1 MKAVGKDLVTVDLL
15 VLLLVTP
22 SYILGKDAYLSVVSL
37 LLYLSLSLWMP
48 LRENPQENGRK
59 QRYGFIF
66 RYALLLIIVTE
77 AVVMPTVIRVI
88 ERAVTPIEAD
98 GYSPSYRS
106 ISDSAIHTEAALAF
120 LDTGKNPYV
129 ERYDNTPLRFFQW
142 LGMKEFEWED
152 PALRYFVYLPGTLFL
167 SYPFYKTAVSTHILY
182 DQRLIY
188 LAIYVILLFVLPHL
202 VKSTPY
208 KLALVA
214 AVGLNPLFTQP
225 ITVGMNDVAPF
236 LGITIAIL
244 FLKKKRVLWAAV
256 FMGIACALKQYAWF
270 VVPFYLF
277 YLFESSEQQKVRNVI
292 LSMAIIGGILL
303 VVCLPF
309 LIWDA
314 QAFYTDT
321 FAFPAGRAELLY
333 PVRGFT
339 IGRLLMGAGIIP
351 TFVSPFPFQ
360 LLQIGIGLP
369 VFVILLWFQR
379 GRGISAMIL
388 AAAVFTFLFGYFS
401 RFFHHNYVGVVIA
414 LATLSIM
421 MNFAQTTEDL
431 YVFSETTVG
440 KMADTQTD
448 KNLDCE

>member
-1 MKAVGKDLVTVDLL
+1 MKAVGKVLVTVDML
-15 VLLLVTP
+15 VLLFVTP
-22 SYILGKDAYLSVVSL
+22 TYIQGNDAYLIVVSL
-37 LLYLSLSLWMP
+37 LLYLGLSLWLP
-48 LRENPQENGRK
+48 LSYDPQENGRQ
-59 QRYGFIF
+59 QRIGFIF
-66 RYALLLIIVTE
+66 RYALLLIIVID
-77 AVVMPTVIRVI
+77 AVVMPTVIHVI
-88 ERAVTPIEAD
+88 ERAVTPIEVD
-98 GYSPSYRS
+98 GYSPAYRS
-106 ISDSAIHTEAALAF
+106 ISDSAVQTEAALAF
-120 LDTGKNPYV
+120 LDAGLNPYV
-129 ERYDNTPLRFFQW
+129 ERYDHTPLQFYQW
-142 LGMKEFEWED
+142 LDVDGFEWED

-167 SYPFYKTAVSTHILY
+167 SYPFYKTAVSTNTLY

-188 LAIYVILLFVLPHL
+188 LAIYIILLFVLPHL

-214 AVGLNPLFTQP
+214 AIGLNPLFTQP

-244 FLKKKRVLWAAV
+244 FLKKKRVLWASV

-292 LSMAIIGGILL
+292 VSMAIIGSILL

-321 FAFPAGRAELLY
+321 LAFPAGQAELLY

-360 LLQIGIGLP
+360 LLQIIFGLP
-369 VFVILLWFQR
+369 VFIMLLWFQR

-388 AAAVFTFLFGYFS
+388 AAAVFIFVFGFFS

-414 LATLSIM
+414 LAAFSIM
-421 MNFAQTTEDL
+421 MNYAQITEEQQI
-431 YVFSETTVG
+431 FSKSSLE
-440 KMADTQTD
+440 
-448 KNLDCE
+448 KNSVDSL

>member
-1 MKAVGKDLVTVDLL
+1 MKAIGKDLITIDVL

-22 SYILGKDAYLSVVSL
+22 AYILGKDAYLIVVSL
-37 LLYLSLSLWMP
+37 LLYLGLTLWMP
-48 LRENPQENGRK
+48 LSENPGENSRK

-66 RYALLLIIVTE
+66 RYALLLIIVMD

-98 GYSPSYRS
+98 GYSPAYRS
-106 ISDSAIHTEAALAF
+106 ISDSAIQTEAALAY
-120 LDTGKNPYV
+120 LDAGQNPYV

-142 LGMKEFEWED
+142 LEMEDFEWED
-152 PALRYFVYLPGTLFL
+152 PALRYFVYLPGTLYL
-167 SYPFYKTAVSTHILY
+167 SYPFYKMAVSANILY

-188 LAIYVILLFVLPHL
+188 LAIYIILLFVLPHL

-244 FLKKKRVLWAAV
+244 FLKKKRVLWAAI

-277 YLFESSEQQKVRNVI
+277 YIFDSSEKQKYRNVI
-292 LSMAIIGGILL
+292 LSAAIIGTILL
-303 VVCLPF
+303 MVCLPF

-339 IGRLLMGAGIIP
+339 IGRLLMGADVIP

-360 LLQIGIGLP
+360 RLQIIFGLP
-369 VFVILLWFQR
+369 VFIMLLWFQR
-379 GRGISAMIL
+379 GRGVSAMIL
-388 AAAVFTFLFGYFS
+388 TAAIFTFVFGYFS
-401 RFFHHNYVGVVIA
+401 RFFHHNYVGVIIA
-414 LATLSIM
+414 LATFSFVVHL
-421 MNFAQTTEDL
+421 AQSAEESDAPPVL
-431 YVFSETTVG
+431 
-440 KMADTQTD
+440 
-448 KNLDCE
+448 NNI